1 MKNLNLLASC
11 FGLLVLICSCSATN
25 QLTMG
30 ALEPAPVHI
39 PKHVSRIGIINRS
52 LPSEGNRTLDKIDKI
67 LSAEGLELD
76 KKGAEAAITA
86 LQEELQR
93 HDSFEVV
100 KILVDAPEVGK
111 GLGVFPAT
119 LSWEKINSLCETYEV
134 DAIFS
139 LAFYDTDTKA
149 SYSMSTMQLPNSI
162 GMDVPIPAHEV
173 RLRTVIRNGWRIY
186 DLQHKRIVDQFVF
199 NEGLTSMGKG
209 INPIKAVEAVA
220 NRNEGVVELS
230 KNMGSGYA
238 LRLLPFRTRISRDY
252 YVRGTDNFV
261 VAKRRAQT
269 GDWDGAALL
278 WEKELNNPNRK
289 IAGRA
294 HYNMAIINEIN
305 GNLTEAMD
313 WASKSYADYRDRNA
327 LRYLNLLKYRFAQNE
342 ALEQQVSR

>member
-1 MKNLNLLASC
+1 MKNQNLLAIC
-11 FGLLVLICSCSATN
+11 FGLVLLISSCSATN

-39 PKHVSRIGIINRS
+39 PNDVSNIGIINRS
-52 LPSEGNRTLDKIDKI
+52 LPSKGNRTLDQIDKI

-76 KKGAEAAITA
+76 KKGAEAAVTA
-86 LQEELQR
+86 LKDELQQ
-93 HDSFEVV
+93 HDSFEEV
-100 KILVDAPEVGK
+100 KILSDADVSK

-119 LSWEKINSLCETYEV
+119 LSWEKIGSLCQTHNV

-149 SYSMSTMQLPNSI
+149 SYAMSTMQLPNSI
-162 GMDVPIPAHEV
+162 GVDVPIPAHEV
-173 RLRTVIRNGWRIY
+173 RLQTLVKNGWRIY
-186 DLQHKRIVDQFVF
+186 YPKEKRIVDQFVF

-209 INPIKAVEAVA
+209 INPIKAVEAIA

-230 KNMGSGYA
+230 KNMGSAYA
-238 LRLLPFRTRISRDY
+238 LRLLPFRTRISRNY
-252 YVRGTDNFV
+252 YVRGTDNFII
-261 VAKRRAQT
+261 AKRRAQT
-269 GDWDGAALL
+269 GDWDGAAVL
-278 WEKELNNPNRK
+278 WEKEINNPNRK

-305 GNLTEAMD
+305 GNLREAMD
-313 WASKSYADYRDRNA
+313 WASKSYTDYRDRNA
-327 LRYLNLLKYRFAQNE
+327 LRYLNTLKYRFAQNE